1 MVKDVDLDTVKDV
14 AADMAKGVDSDTVKD
29 AAVGMAKGVGRGK
42 EAHADDFSSD
52 QDKHDKDTEH
62 DDKRNAMNLV
72 NTTAEYREMNTG
84 RAIDMSRYR
93 DNSLK
98 IKEHNRIE
106 SPHCC

>member
-1 MVKDVDLDTVKDV
+1 MV
-14 AADMAKGVDSDTVKD
+14 KGVDSDTVKD
-29 AAVGMAKGVGRGK
+29 VAVDTAKGADLDKVKGVVQGK
-42 EAHADDFSSD
+42 EVHADDFSSD
-52 QDKHDKDTEH
+52 QNKYDKDKEKY

-72 NTTAEYREMNTG
+72 NTRAEYREMNTG
-84 RAIDMSRYR
+84 RAIGMSRYR